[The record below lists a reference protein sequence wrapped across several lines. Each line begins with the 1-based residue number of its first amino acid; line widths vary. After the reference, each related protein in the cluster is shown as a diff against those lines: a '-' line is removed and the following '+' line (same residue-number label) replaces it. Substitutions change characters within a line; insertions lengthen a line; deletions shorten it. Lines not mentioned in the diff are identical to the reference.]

1 MLLRLMIILIHFL
14 LKRSVLFVTMA
25 VAAVV
30 WPVSAQTQY
39 TGDGTPTGLEE
50 EIRWRMNRG
59 RFDAASE
66 NLARGTTYTDV
77 PASSGPLAPNQC
89 LTLAARHHSEDMAKN
104 SVFQHETVPGSAY
117 YNPLTQPQPWDR
129 MNAEGYNY
137 NWAAENIAAGYSG
150 AEAVYVGWWNSAGHR
165 ANMYS
170 AALREVGDG
179 YFYWSSSTYRSYYTM
194 DLGSSGS
201 SRFFTDTVF
210 NDLNGNGSYEQGEG
224 VGGIAIRLVVAGAAF
239 SSYDLSST
247 VGSFAVPIQAIAAG
261 ITVQVVLSNTTA
273 RAITLSIPRD
283 YRTCS
288 RIALAPGEA
297 QVVGGFT
304 QPGSGNLGFRNLS
317 PVQQPLARPTLNLAR
332 SGTDMLLSWASQ
344 TNLQYQVQWTDDFR
358 FWSNVTAG
366 LQSGTGGNLSCRDTG
381 AVSRARAFYRLL
393 VTRP

>member
-1 MLLRLMIILIHFL
+1 
-14 LKRSVLFVTMA
+14 
-25 VAAVV
+25 
-30 WPVSAQTQY
+30 
-39 TGDGTPTGLEE
+39 
-50 EIRWRMNRG
+50 
-59 RFDAASE
+59 
-66 NLARGTTYTDV
+66 
-77 PASSGPLAPNQC
+77 
-89 LTLAARHHSEDMAKN
+89 
-104 SVFQHETVPGSAY
+104 
-117 YNPLTQPQPWDR
+117 
-129 MNAEGYNY
+129 
-137 NWAAENIAAGYSG
+137 
-150 AEAVYVGWWNSAGHR
+150 
-165 ANMYS
+165 
-170 AALREVGDG
+170 
-179 YFYWSSSTYRSYYTM
+179 M